1 MSTAI
6 CFILDQSKILSSG
19 NGLLCH
25 ALPLANRCYKK
36 ICIEPIKKPEENHTV
51 SILSNYIA
59 DLFFAIF
66 QIFWIDYSTTWFS
79 RLCAKMEFI
88 DP

>member
-59 DLFFAIF
+59 DLRRNFLLSFKF
-66 QIFWIDYSTTWFS
+66 SESTILPHDSAGCVPKWN
-79 RLCAKMEFI
+79 L
-88 DP
+88 